1 MANDSTATDP
11 GPALIDELA
20 RLRARVAELEAA
32 QAAQAAAAAGSQ
44 GATRAFLSA
53 ALIVV
58 ASVLAPISVLA
69 VWAGTAVSQT
79 DRWVEMVAPVA
90 QDPGVQSAIADE
102 VTAAIMEGLDVA
114 GLTTGALEALANQEN
129 MPPRIANA
137 LPALAAP
144 LTRGIEDFTRTQAGT
159 LVASDRFATVWAEV
173 NRIAHPRVVAL
184 LEGNEGGAISAQENQ
199 ITLNLAPVIAEVRA
213 RLVEQGFTLAANIPE
228 VERSFVLVESA
239 GIGQAQRFYGLLT
252 ALGTWLPWAALG
264 LFAVGVLLARDR
276 RRALLRG
283 AIGVTVAVLALGV
296 VLTLLRTLY
305 VGATPADLLSAESAG
320 NVFDILTRFLRT
332 SLRATAVVGLLV
344 ALAAFVTGPSP
355 VAVRGRAV
363 VDRGFGAAR
372 GGVASPRLD
381 AVGRWVHRHRGGLQ
395 LATVLAAGF
404 ALVFQDRPTAA
415 DVLLV
420 GLLAAVVLAVI
431 AFLGRPPV
439 QGEPPPP
446 SDAVSAA
453 PPKEAP

>member
-1 MANDSTATDP
+1 MANDSTAADP
-11 GPALIDELA
+11 GTALTAELA
-20 RLRARVAELEAA
+20 RLQARVAELEAA
-32 QAAQAAAAAGSQ
+32 QAAQAAAASESRS
-44 GATRAFLSA
+44 ATRAFVSA
-53 ALIVV
+53 ALVV
-58 ASVLAPISVLA
+58 IACVLAPLSVLS

-90 QDPGVQSAIADE
+90 RDPGVQAAIADE
-102 VTAAIMEGLDVA
+102 VTAAIMENLDVA
-114 GLTTGALEALANQEN
+114 GLAAGALEALANQEN
-129 MPPRIANA
+129 VPPRIANA
-137 LPALAAP
+137 LPALAVP
-144 LTRGIEDFTRTQAGT
+144 LTRGIEDFTRTQAGN
-159 LVASDRFATVWAEV
+159 LVASDQFAAVWAEI

-184 LEGNEGGAISAQENQ
+184 LEGNAGGVISAQENQ

-213 RLVEQGFTLAANIPE
+213 RLVEQGFALAANIPE

-252 ALGTWLPWAALG
+252 ALGTWLPWAALS
-264 LFAVGVLLARDR
+264 LFAAGVLLARDR

-283 AIGVTVAVLALGV
+283 ALGVTVAVLALGV
-296 VLTLLRTLY
+296 ALTLLRSLY
-305 VGATPADLLSAESAG
+305 AGATPANLLSAESAG

-363 VDRGFGAAR
+363 VDRGLGAAR

-381 AVGRWVHRHRGGLQ
+381 AVGRWVHRHRGALQ
-395 LATVLAAGF
+395 LATALAAGL
-404 ALVFQDRPTAA
+404 ALVFSNRPTAG

-420 GLLAAVVLAVI
+420 GLLAAVALAVI
-431 AFLGRPPV
+431 AFLGRPPA
-439 QGEPPPP
+439 QGE
-446 SDAVSAA
+446 VGG
-453 PPKEAP
+453 EA